1 MDKRIEAITAVQ
13 KRKAQP
19 PTGKGFLL
27 AVAGVIAR
35 LAIAQIA
42 VNLLIVLTGVGLI
55 NVAFYVYA
63 VVLMVRFMQRV
74 VAGTVYTLKEETLV
88 LQKMLGDS
96 TTSVI
101 EIPLSAIRS
110 IRPVAAAERLHL
122 YYRQVTA
129 IDPQARS
136 PFRVRA
142 AFAAS
147 LLSARLARLLAGRQ
161 AEVIIGHAI
170 VFEEGG
176 VLRCCVFCP
185 DEAFCDA
192 LREALP
198 QACGLDDRAQRGEKT
213 TLWARALQRAFPALY
228 PYVRPLVDED
238 ALQQA
243 REATARKPR
252 EKKADPGPGDEAA
265 GADRRKRRR
274 RKA

>member
-13 KRKAQP
+13 KRTAQP
-19 PTGKGFLL
+19 PTGREFLL
-27 AVAGVIAR
+27 GVAGVIAR

-63 VVLMVRFMQRV
+63 VVLMLRFMQRF

-101 EIPLSAIRS
+101 EIPLAAIRA

-122 YYRQVTA
+122 YYRQVTV

-136 PFRVRA
+136 PLGARA

-147 LLSARLARLLAGRQ
+147 LVSARLARLLAGRQ
-161 AEVIIGHAI
+161 AEAVIGHAI

-176 VLRCCVFCP
+176 ALRCCVFCP

-192 LREALP
+192 LKSALP
-198 QACGLDDRAQRGEKT
+198 QAFGADDRAQQGEKT
-213 TLWARALQRAFPALY
+213 NLWARALQRAFPPLY
-228 PYVRPLVDED
+228 PCVRPLVDED
-238 ALQQA
+238 ALRQA

-252 EKKADPGPGDEAA
+252 GKKADPRPGEDAG
-265 GADRRKRRR
+265 GADQRKRRR

>member
-13 KRKAQP
+13 KRTAQP

-27 AVAGVIAR
+27 GVAGVIAR

-42 VNLLIVLTGVGLI
+42 VNLLIVLTGIGLI

-63 VVLMVRFMQRV
+63 VVLMLRFMQRF

-96 TTSVI
+96 TTSVV
-101 EIPLSAIRS
+101 EIPLGAIRA

-136 PFRVRA
+136 PFRARA

-147 LLSARLARLLAGRQ
+147 LLSARLARLLAGAQ
-161 AEVIIGHAI
+161 AGAIIGHAI
-170 VFEEGG
+170 VFEESG

-192 LREALP
+192 LNAALP
-198 QACGLDDRAQRGEKT
+198 QAFGLDDRAQRGEKT

-238 ALQQA
+238 ALRQA
-243 REATARKPR
+243 REATARRKPDKKTDSKPR
-252 EKKADPGPGDEAA
+252 DEAS
-265 GADRRKRRR
+265 GMDQRKRRR